1 MNGEFFM
8 SDRLPR
14 SNSQSH
20 LPNYG
25 QGQPDDKNKDVAKK
39 KDGAP
44 SQSDKHTGQGHA
56 EKNQAAPQ
64 MKSKEEKKV
73 KAPSESDSDDGGV
86 VYGANFENIL
96 FGEKQGD
103 VVQNNTFQRMFLK
116 AKPSQAA
123 LDFKKEEES
132 SSVDGAA
139 RSESKTLKSPRQQQ
153 SEPKEKTANN
163 KVPRLP
169 LHNLGNAPA
178 NPSSDRPEI
187 TVSPRQ
193 TPKDKK
199 DSNTSAKEWIAIT
212 STHPTPRGTTT
223 STTTSATTPNITQST
238 PRVEKNSISTPRSF
252 LNLLTGKKKTKN
264 TSEEKTSDSKPET
277 KVSGTK
283 ATESVKKTTYTP
295 AAMASVLTKGAREA
309 IDCALSGKTPTGDQ
323 LAELVICTNSQGY
336 TKPIIDGEVKTILR
350 GALVIGDFEV
360 KNNGGTEK
368 ININIVELVQK
379 ALIESHLDTGKL
391 QRVINK
397 IVLMYKEV
405 APNLPPEIE
414 RIPPKDLRKNE
425 IFVKLMKP
433 LTDLFLYEIF
443 GEEMKLSKSS
453 FSKEYRNFLS
463 SIDAGVVRWANAIG
477 NVNPDLLFRL
487 RKSAIAAYLN
497 TRGIQ
502 PTVNATL
509 KGLPL
514 EVLTSP
520 RSGNNNFDEEKFES
534 EKLGILNR
542 YLATVINQEI
552 ELFYFDIMGHTEN
565 QGKEQEEKLRAFG
578 KAYAISEN
586 AISPRKPEKRLEK
599 ESENQKNNRYVIR
612 SKEVSLFVKTSEIKS
627 IDSNFF
633 RYLREELSK
642 EPRLNYV
649 KFKESKAEYILGVLD
664 RYIKKN
670 SEKLKKEVN
679 FVQPLRTELEMLV
692 AQEKKAR
699 MEKEKVNPVSIA
711 QTTSPVTRQIQ
722 TEQVIGSTVVSAT
735 QTLNAEDVAEPG
747 SDDLSESSENA
758 VQEESAKSPS
768 DDSVAEPPTA
778 EEATP
783 NVLGDLSAAFEKINQ
798 QGLRDSPF
806 DDSESSSSQ

>member
-1 MNGEFFM
+1 MT
-8 SDRLPR
+8 DRLP
-14 SNSQSH
+14 SNTQSH

-25 QGQPDDKNKDVAKK
+25 QGQPEDKNKDVDKK

-44 SQSDKHTGQGHA
+44 GQSGKNAGQGHA
-56 EKNQAAPQ
+56 DKNQAAPQ
-64 MKSKEEKKV
+64 MKSKEKKE
-73 KAPSESDSDDGGV
+73 KAPIESDSDDGSVG
-86 VYGANFENIL
+86 YGDNFGNIL
-96 FGEKQGD
+96 FGAKQGE
-103 VVQNNTFQRMFLK
+103 VVPNNTFQRIFLG
-116 AKPSQAA
+116 AKPSPAEQK
-123 LDFKKEEES
+123 FKNDSYS
-132 SSVDGAA
+132 SSEDDVT
-139 RSESKTLKSPRQQQ
+139 SHQEKSPQSPRQPQ
-153 SEPKEKTANN
+153 SNQKEKPAKNI
-163 KVPRLP
+163 VPKLP
-169 LHNLGNAPA
+169 LKNLGNPPA
-178 NPSSDRPEI
+178 NPPSDRPEI
-187 TVSPRQ
+187 TASPRQ

-199 DSNTSAKEWIAIT
+199 DSNSSEKEWIAIT
-212 STHPTPRGTTT
+212 NTYPTPRGTTT
-223 STTTSATTPNITQST
+223 STSTSATTTTITQST
-238 PRVEKNSISTPRSF
+238 PRGEKNTISTPRSF
-252 LNLLTGKKKTKN
+252 LNLLTGKKKTKKMP
-264 TSEEKTSDSKPET
+264 EEKQSDLITKT
-277 KVSGTK
+277 KVSETK
-283 ATESVKKTTYTP
+283 APESVKKTTLTP
-295 AAMASVLTKGAREA
+295 TAMASVLTASAREA
-309 IDCALSGKTPTGDQ
+309 IDCALSGEAPTGDQ
-323 LAELVICTNSQGY
+323 LAELVMCTNSHGY

-350 GALVIGDFEV
+350 GTLVIGDFEV
-360 KNNGGTEK
+360 KNNDGTEK

-397 IVLMYKEV
+397 IVLMYKEI

-433 LTDLFLYEIF
+433 LTDLFLHEIF

-477 NVNPDLLFRL
+477 NVDPDLLFRL
-487 RKSAIAAYLN
+487 RKSAIAAYIN

-520 RSGNNNFDEEKFES
+520 RSGSNNFDEEKFES
-534 EKLGILNR
+534 EKLGMLNR

-586 AISPRKPEKRLEK
+586 AISPRKAEKRLEK
-599 ESENQKNNRYVIR
+599 ESENQKNKRYVIR
-612 SKEVSLFVKTSEIKS
+612 SKEVSLFMKESGIKS

-633 RYLREELSK
+633 RYLRDELSK

-664 RYIKKN
+664 RYIKNN

-679 FVQPLRTELEMLV
+679 FVQPLRKELEILV

-699 MEKEKVNPVSIA
+699 MEKQKVNPDSIV
-711 QTTSPVTRQIQ
+711 QTTSSVTQQIQ
-722 TEQVIGSTVVSAT
+722 TAQVIGSTVVSAT
-735 QTLNAEDVAEPG
+735 QTLNTEEFAERS
-747 SDDLSESSENA
+747 SDDLSEPAEK
-758 VQEESAKSPS
+758 VGPEESAKSPS
-768 DDSVAEPPTA
+768 DDSVAELPTA
-778 EEATP
+778 EKATP
-783 NVLGDLSAAFEKINQ
+783 NAPGDLSAALEKINQ